1 MTAKKAWAGAALL
14 AGLSLAG
21 CAREDNPAA
30 NQQNLSPVAPATT
43 VDPAGQ
49 APAAASSTPSGVR
62 RLDPAPVA
70 PTRAPAVQTRSSS
83 TVVEDDEPRTVVTQR
98 SKKKSAAIIG
108 GSAAAGAAIGA
119 LAGGGKGAAIGAI
132 AGGAGGLVYDRTTAK
147 KKKQVD

>member
-21 CAREDNPAA
+21 CAREDNAAA
-30 NQQNLSPVAPATT
+30 NQQNLSPVAPA
-43 VDPAGQ
+43 GQ
-49 APAAASSTPSGVR
+49 APGAASSTPSGVR